1 MTSGGDMHGSSL
13 KTVLLPRQWG
23 SSETVSLTI
32 TISSEQLQTVS
43 NKCLEEN
50 RWSPVFN
57 CASVASKVWN
67 SVAPSNMQVNSY
79 VFPAHYPS
87 TLKKS
92 IKTISGYQVNRG
104 FAYNDRTGYCPNKT
118 TFKAISASRLTID
131 SSSSSSAVDY
141 QTSFPEEY
149 NTVEKIYAYAIEQ
162 KSSYQYVQ

>member
-1 MTSGGDMHGSSL
+1 MTSGGDMHGSSW

-57 CASVASKVWN
+57 CASFASKVWN
-67 SVAPSNMQVNSY
+67 SVAPSNMQVNSWH
-79 VFPAHYPS
+79 VVSNYPE
-87 TLKKS
+87 TLKDS
-92 IKTISGYQVNRG
+92 IKGISGYRLNRS
-104 FAYNDRTGYCPNKT
+104 FAYNDRSGYCPNST
-118 TFKAISASRLTID
+118 SFKSINASRITIPG
-131 SSSSSSAVDY
+131 SSSSSSSLADY

-149 NTVEKIYAYAIEQ
+149 NTVEKIGAYAIE
-162 KSSYQYVQ
+162 